1 MNYFAPVRDM
11 EFVIN
16 ELAGLAGIAAL
27 PGFEEATPDLVNAV
41 LEEAGKFSS
50 EVLAPLNKTGDREGS
65 RLVDGKVVVPTGFT
79 EAYEQFVECGWLGLG
94 KDVDFGGQGLPHLV
108 VTAVEEMWNASNL
121 SFSLCPLL
129 TSGAVAAL
137 QRHASDDLKATY
149 VEKMVNGH
157 WAGTMN
163 LTEPQAGS
171 DLAAIRT
178 EAVPEG
184 DHYRLR
190 GQKIFITWGDQEMT
204 ENVIHLVLARLP
216 DAPAGVR
223 GISLFLV
230 PKYMVEEDG
239 GIGARNDIFVV
250 SLEHK
255 LGVHASP
262 TCTIALGDTE
272 GAVGYLIGEAH
283 SGLACMFTMMNAA
296 RLGTGLQ
303 GVAIADRAYQQ
314 AVAYAKERVQGSS
327 PGTEGR
333 VTIIHHADVRRMLML
348 MRSQTEA
355 MRAVA
360 YVTAALLDK
369 SGHSP
374 DKQQRQASQQR
385 VDLMTP
391 IAKAWCTEVAQ
402 EVTTLGV
409 QVHGGMGF
417 IEDTGSAQHYR
428 DGRITTIYEGT
439 TGIQAGD
446 LVGRK
451 ILRDEGQGMR
461 SLLDDIRA
469 FEDSMPDGDD
479 RLAVLRR
486 ELKSGREALG
496 EVTDW
501 LLESAKTDENAAG
514 SVSVNLLMLMGT
526 VIGGWQMARAATLA
540 TGKLDSGAADS
551 SFYETKLTTARF
563 YAEQIMPRVRA
574 YRDAVTAG
582 SENIMALSEQQF

>member
-27 PGFEEATPDLVNAV
+27 PGFEEATPDLVSAV

-50 EVLAPLNKTGDREGS
+50 EVLAPLNKVGDQEGS
-65 RLVDGKVVVPTGFT
+65 RLVDGKVVVPKGFA
-79 EAYEQFVECGWLGLG
+79 EAYQQFVECGWLGLG
-94 KDVDFGGQGLPHLV
+94 KDVNFGGQGLPHLV
-108 VTAVEEMWNASNL
+108 ATAVDEMWSASNL

-129 TSGAVAAL
+129 TSGAVTAL
-137 QRHASDDLKATY
+137 MKHADEDLKTTY
-149 VEKMVNGH
+149 VAKMVSGE

-171 DLAAIRT
+171 DLSAIRS
-178 EAVPEG
+178 EATPEE
-184 DHYRLR
+184 DHYRIR

-216 DAPAGVR
+216 DAPDGVR

-230 PKYMVEEDG
+230 PKYLVNSDG
-239 GIGARNDIFVV
+239 SIGARNDIHVV

-262 TCTIALGDTE
+262 TCTIALGDSE
-272 GAVGYLIGEAH
+272 GAVGYLVGEANR
-283 SGLACMFTMMNAA
+283 GLACMFTMMNAA

-314 AVAYAKERVQGSS
+314 AVTYAKERVQGSRN
-327 PGTEGR
+327 PGEGR
-333 VTIIHHADVRRMLML
+333 VTIINHPDVRRMLML

-360 YVTAALLDK
+360 YITGALLDRAA
-369 SGHSP
+369 HAP
-374 DKQQRQASQQR
+374 ADEDRQLSQQR
-385 VDLMTP
+385 VDLLTP
-391 IAKAWCTEVAQ
+391 IAKAWCTEIAQ
-402 EVTTLGV
+402 EVTTLGL
-409 QVHGGMGF
+409 QVHGGMGY
-417 IEDTGSAQHYR
+417 IEDTGSAQHFR

-439 TGIQAGD
+439 TGIQASD

-451 ILRDEGQGMR
+451 ILGDEGQAMR
-461 SLLDDIRA
+461 SLLNDIRA
-469 FEDSMPDGDD
+469 FEETLPADD
-479 RLAVLRR
+479 ERLAVLRR
-486 ELKSGREALG
+486 ELTRGREALA

-501 LLESAKTDENAAG
+501 ILARAPTDDNVAG

-526 VIGGWQMARAATLA
+526 VIAGWHMARAAVA
-540 TGKLDSGAADS
+540 SIEKLESGTADN
-551 SFYETKLTTARF
+551 SFYESKLVTARF
-563 YAEQIMPRVRA
+563 YAEQVMPRVRA
-574 YRDAVTAG
+574 YRDAVIAG
-582 SENIMALSEQQF
+582 SENIMALGEHQF

>member
-27 PGFEEATPDLVNAV
+27 PGFEEATPDLVSAV

-50 EVLAPLNKTGDREGS
+50 EVLAPLNKVGDQEGS
-65 RLVDGKVVVPTGFT
+65 RLVDGKVVVPKGFA
-79 EAYEQFVECGWLGLG
+79 EAYQQFVECGWLGLG
-94 KDVDFGGQGLPHLV
+94 KDVNFGGQGLPHLV
-108 VTAVEEMWNASNL
+108 TTAVDEMWSASNL

-129 TSGAVAAL
+129 TSGAVTAL
-137 QRHASDDLKATY
+137 MKHADEDLKTTY
-149 VEKMVNGH
+149 VAKMVSGE

-171 DLAAIRT
+171 DLSAIRS
-178 EAVPEG
+178 EATPEE
-184 DHYRLR
+184 DHYRIR
-190 GQKIFITWGDQEMT
+190 GQKVFITWGDQEMT

-216 DAPAGVR
+216 DAPDGVR

-230 PKYMVEEDG
+230 PKYLVNSDG
-239 GIGARNDIFVV
+239 SIGARNDIHVV

-262 TCTIALGDTE
+262 TCTIALGDSE
-272 GAVGYLIGEAH
+272 GAVGYLVGEANR
-283 SGLACMFTMMNAA
+283 GLACMFTMMNAA

-314 AVAYAKERVQGSS
+314 AVTYAKERVQGSRN
-327 PGTEGR
+327 PGEGR
-333 VTIIHHADVRRMLML
+333 VTIINHPDVRRMLML

-360 YVTAALLDK
+360 YITGALLDRAA
-369 SGHSP
+369 HAP
-374 DKQQRQASQQR
+374 ADEDRQLSQQR
-385 VDLMTP
+385 VDLLTP
-391 IAKAWCTEVAQ
+391 IAKAWCTEIAQ
-402 EVTTLGV
+402 EVTTLGL
-409 QVHGGMGF
+409 QVHGGMGY
-417 IEDTGSAQHYR
+417 IEDTGSAQHFR

-439 TGIQAGD
+439 TGIQASD

-451 ILRDEGQGMR
+451 ILRDEGQAMR
-461 SLLDDIRA
+461 SLLNDIRA
-469 FEDSMPDGDD
+469 FEETLPADD
-479 RLAVLRR
+479 ERLAVLRR
-486 ELKSGREALG
+486 ELTRGREALA

-501 LLESAKTDENAAG
+501 ILARAPTDDNVAG

-526 VIGGWQMARAATLA
+526 VIAGWHMARAAVA
-540 TGKLDSGAADS
+540 SIEKLESGTADN
-551 SFYETKLTTARF
+551 SFYESKLVTARF
-563 YAEQIMPRVRA
+563 YAEQVMPRVRA
-574 YRDAVTAG
+574 YRDAVIAG
-582 SENIMALSEQQF
+582 SENIMALGEHQF

>member
-16 ELAGLAGIAAL
+16 ELAGLDEIAEL
-27 PGFEEATPDLVNAV
+27 PGFEESTADLVSAV
-41 LEEAGKFSS
+41 LEEAGKFSG
-50 EVLAPLNKTGDREGS
+50 EVLAPLNKTGDEEGS
-65 RLVDGKVVVPTGFT
+65 RLVDGKVVVPSGFS
-79 EAYEQFVECGWLGLG
+79 EAYEQFVECGWLGIG
-94 KDVDFGGQGLPHLV
+94 KDVEFGGQGMPHLV
-108 VTAVEEMWNASNL
+108 ATAVDEMWNASNL

-137 QRHASDDLKATY
+137 LKHADGSLKATY
-149 VEKMVNGH
+149 VAKMVSGE

-178 EAVPEG
+178 EATPED
-184 DHYRLR
+184 DHYRIR

-216 DAPAGVR
+216 DAPEGVR

-230 PKYMVEEDG
+230 PKYLVNADG
-239 GIGARNDIFVV
+239 SIGSRNDIHVV

-262 TCTIALGDTE
+262 TCTVALGDTE
-272 GAVGYLIGEAH
+272 GAVGYLVGKANR
-283 SGLACMFTMMNAA
+283 GLACMFTMMNAA

-327 PGTEGR
+327 TSGEGR
-333 VTIIHHADVRRMLML
+333 VTIINHPDVRRMLML

-355 MRAVA
+355 MRSVA
-360 YVTAALLDK
+360 YITGAFLDRA
-369 SGHSP
+369 GHAP
-374 DKQQRQASQQR
+374 EEGDRQLSQQR
-385 VDLMTP
+385 VDLLTP

-402 EVTTLGV
+402 EVTTLGL
-409 QVHGGMGF
+409 QVHGGMGY
-417 IEDTGSAQHYR
+417 IEDTGSAQHFR

-439 TGIQAGD
+439 TGIQASD

-451 ILRDEGQGMR
+451 ILRDEGQAMR
-461 SLLDDIRA
+461 SLLGDIRA
-469 FEDSMPDGDD
+469 FEKTMPTDD
-479 RLAVLRR
+479 ERLAILRR
-486 ELKSGREALG
+486 ELTSGREALAD
-496 EVTDW
+496 VTDW
-501 LLESAKTDENAAG
+501 ILTNAPSDRNAAG

-526 VIGGWQMARAATLA
+526 VIAGWHMARAAISA
-540 TGKLDSGAADS
+540 IKKLDGGTTEG
-551 SFYETKLTTARF
+551 SFYETKLVTARF
-563 YAEQIMPRVRA
+563 YAEQVMPRIRA
-574 YRDAVTAG
+574 YRDAVVSG
-582 SENIMALSEQQF
+582 SESTMALEEHQF

>member
-16 ELAGLAGIAAL
+16 ELAGLAGINAL
-27 PGFEEATPDLVNAV
+27 PGFEEATPDLVSAV

-50 EVLAPLNKTGDREGS
+50 EVLAPLNKVGDQEGS
-65 RLVDGKVVVPTGFT
+65 RLVDGKVVVPKGFA
-79 EAYEQFVECGWLGLG
+79 EAYQQFVECGWLGLG
-94 KDVDFGGQGLPHLV
+94 KDVNFGGQGLPQLV
-108 VTAVEEMWNASNL
+108 ATAVDEMWNASNL

-137 QRHASDDLKATY
+137 MKHADEDLKTTY
-149 VEKMVNGH
+149 VAKMVSGE

-171 DLAAIRT
+171 DLSAIRS
-178 EAVPEG
+178 EATPEE
-184 DHYRLR
+184 DHYRIR

-216 DAPAGVR
+216 DAPDGVR

-230 PKYMVEEDG
+230 PKYLVNSDG
-239 GIGARNDIFVV
+239 SIGARNDIHVV

-262 TCTIALGDTE
+262 TCTVALGDSE
-272 GAVGYLIGEAH
+272 GAVGYLVGEANR
-283 SGLACMFTMMNAA
+283 GLACMFTMMNAA

-314 AVAYAKERVQGSS
+314 AVTYAKERVQGSRN
-327 PGTEGR
+327 PGEGR
-333 VTIIHHADVRRMLML
+333 VTIINHPDVRRMLML

-360 YVTAALLDK
+360 YITGALLDRAA
-369 SGHSP
+369 HAP
-374 DKQQRQASQQR
+374 ADEDRQLSQQR
-385 VDLMTP
+385 VDLLTP
-391 IAKAWCTEVAQ
+391 IAKAWCTEIAQ
-402 EVTTLGV
+402 EVTTLGL
-409 QVHGGMGF
+409 QVHGGMGY
-417 IEDTGSAQHYR
+417 IEDTGSAQHFR

-439 TGIQAGD
+439 TGIQASD

-451 ILRDEGQGMR
+451 ILRDEGQAMR
-461 SLLDDIRA
+461 SLLNDIRA
-469 FEDSMPDGDD
+469 FEETLPADD
-479 RLAVLRR
+479 ERLAVLRR
-486 ELKSGREALG
+486 ELTRGREALA

-501 LLESAKTDENAAG
+501 ILARAPTDDNVAG

-526 VIGGWQMARAATLA
+526 VIAGWHMARAAVA
-540 TGKLDSGAADS
+540 SIEKLESGTADN
-551 SFYETKLTTARF
+551 SFYESKLVTARF
-563 YAEQIMPRVRA
+563 YAEQVMPRVRA
-574 YRDAVTAG
+574 YRDAVIAG
-582 SENIMALSEQQF
+582 SENIMALGEHQF

>member
-1 MNYFAPVRDM
+1 
-11 EFVIN
+11 
-16 ELAGLAGIAAL
+16 
-27 PGFEEATPDLVNAV
+27 
-41 LEEAGKFSS
+41 
-50 EVLAPLNKTGDREGS
+50 
-65 RLVDGKVVVPTGFT
+65 
-79 EAYEQFVECGWLGLG
+79 
-94 KDVDFGGQGLPHLV
+94 
-108 VTAVEEMWNASNL
+108 
-121 SFSLCPLL
+121 
-129 TSGAVAAL
+129 
-137 QRHASDDLKATY
+137 
-149 VEKMVNGH
+149 
-157 WAGTMN
+157 MN

-190 GQKIFITWGDQEMT
+190 GQKIFITWGDQEIT

-216 DAPAGVR
+216 DAPDGIR

-239 GIGARNDIFVV
+239 SIGARNDIFVV

-272 GAVGYLIGEAH
+272 GAVGYLIGEAN

-333 VTIIHHADVRRMLML
+333 VTIIKHPDVRRMLML

-360 YVTAALLDK
+360 YVTAMLLDQA
-369 SGHSP
+369 GHSP
-374 DKQQRQASQQR
+374 DKQQREASQQR

-451 ILRDEGQGMR
+451 ILRDKGQGMH

-469 FEDSMPDGDD
+469 FEESMPDDDD

-486 ELKSGREALG
+486 ELKSGREALA

-501 LLESAKTDENAAG
+501 LLESAKTDVDAAG

-526 VIGGWQMARAATLA
+526 VIGGWQMARAAVLA
-540 TGKLDSGAADS
+540 IEKLDGGAADS

-574 YRDAVTAG
+574 YRDAVVAG
-582 SENIMALSEQQF
+582 SENIMSLSEQQF

>member
-27 PGFEEATPDLVNAV
+27 PGFEEATPDLVSAV

-50 EVLAPLNKTGDREGS
+50 EVLAPLNKVGDQEGS
-65 RLVDGKVVVPTGFT
+65 RLVDGKVVVPKGFA
-79 EAYEQFVECGWLGLG
+79 EAYQQFVECGWLGLG
-94 KDVDFGGQGLPHLV
+94 KDVNFGGQGLPHLV
-108 VTAVEEMWNASNL
+108 ATAVDEMWSASNL

-129 TSGAVAAL
+129 TSGAVTAL
-137 QRHASDDLKATY
+137 MKHADEDLKTTY
-149 VEKMVNGH
+149 VAKMVSGE

-171 DLAAIRT
+171 DLSAIRS
-178 EAVPEG
+178 EATPEE
-184 DHYRLR
+184 DHYRIR

-216 DAPAGVR
+216 DAPDGVR

-230 PKYMVEEDG
+230 PKYLVNSDG
-239 GIGARNDIFVV
+239 SIGARNDIHVV

-262 TCTIALGDTE
+262 TCTIALGDSE
-272 GAVGYLIGEAH
+272 GAVGYLVGEANR
-283 SGLACMFTMMNAA
+283 GLACMFTMMNAA

-314 AVAYAKERVQGSS
+314 AVTYAKERVQGSRN
-327 PGTEGR
+327 PGEGR
-333 VTIIHHADVRRMLML
+333 VTIINHPDVRRMLML

-360 YVTAALLDK
+360 YITGALLDRAA
-369 SGHSP
+369 HAP
-374 DKQQRQASQQR
+374 ADEDRQLSQQR
-385 VDLMTP
+385 VDLLTP
-391 IAKAWCTEVAQ
+391 IAKAWCTEIAQ
-402 EVTTLGV
+402 EVTTLGL
-409 QVHGGMGF
+409 QVHGGMGY
-417 IEDTGSAQHYR
+417 IEDTGSAQHFR

-439 TGIQAGD
+439 TGIQASD

-451 ILRDEGQGMR
+451 ILRDEGQAMR
-461 SLLDDIRA
+461 SLLNDIRA
-469 FEDSMPDGDD
+469 FEETLPADD
-479 RLAVLRR
+479 ERLAVLRR
-486 ELKSGREALG
+486 ELTSGREALA

-501 LLESAKTDENAAG
+501 ILARAPTDDNVAG

-526 VIGGWQMARAATLA
+526 VIAGWHMARAAVA
-540 TGKLDSGAADS
+540 SIEKLESGTADN
-551 SFYETKLTTARF
+551 SFYESKLVTARF
-563 YAEQIMPRVRA
+563 YAEQVMPRVRA
-574 YRDAVTAG
+574 YRDAVIAG
-582 SENIMALSEQQF
+582 SENIMALGEHQF